1 MSTLEPANT
10 PALNDT
16 LPEVQALT
24 PEIEAKVANLAASI
38 NFADPSLSITYGAET
53 MTEIARFADGL
64 LAKVRAKDAGPVGQ
78 TLTGLMGHLNEVDV
92 TALAGHEPGMLERLP
107 VIGSLFSTA
116 ERTLA
121 RFSTLAEQVDT
132 VATTLD
138 ATMQGLMVDIEVLEQ
153 LYQHNKAFYND
164 LTLAIAAGKQ
174 RLEEARTQE
183 LPRLKQEADNTGD
196 TMLAQQVRDFAE
208 RVNRFERRIHDLE
221 ISRTVTVQTAPQ
233 IRLMQSNN
241 QTLAEKIQTSVLTT
255 IPIWKSQMVLAL
267 SLHGQRGAAALQRK
281 VADTTNELL
290 RKNSAMLEEATI
302 STAREAERPVVD
314 METLRETH
322 KRLIFSIEETLRISQ
337 EGSEKR
343 HAAEQELQEMER
355 TLRERLTSLAAAKT
369 EATIAMASGTQDAI
383 DK

>member
-1 MSTLEPANT
+1 MSTLEPANI
-10 PALNDT
+10 PAPNEN
-16 LPEVQALT
+16 LPEAQAHT
-24 PEIEAKVANLAASI
+24 PELEAKIASLAASI
-38 NFADPSLSITYGAET
+38 KFTDPSLSITYGAET

-78 TLTGLMGHLNEVDV
+78 TLSGLMANLNEVDV

-138 ATMQGLMVDIEVLEQ
+138 AAMQGLMVDVEVLEQ

-183 LPRLKQEADNTGD
+183 LPRLKEEAEKTGD

-290 RKNSAMLEEATI
+290 RKNAAMLEEATI

-322 KRLIFSIEETLRISQ
+322 KRLISSIEETLRISQ
-337 EGSEKR
+337 EGSDKR
-343 HAAEQELQEMER
+343 RAAEQELQEMER
-355 TLRERLTSLAAAKT
+355 TLRDRLTSLAAAKT
-369 EATIAMASGTQDAI
+369 EATIAMASGPQDAI

>member
-24 PEIEAKVANLAASI
+24 PEIEAKVAKLAASI

-78 TLTGLMGHLNEVDV
+78 TLSGLMGHLNEVDV

>member
-78 TLTGLMGHLNEVDV
+78 TLSGLMGHLNEVDV

-221 ISRTVTVQTAPQ
+221 ISRTVTVQTASQ